1 MEVYIVWAGGKTL
14 IGKIDGIPE
23 SGERIFLLEAL
34 EVKGLLINT
43 PGGIREVVQ
52 FVSIVPLSGC
62 SKDINIKLDMVL
74 PIGKTDDIYKMY
86 VQFKSGLTIADE
98 VDTNLLKRMK

>member
-1 MEVYIVWAGGKTL
+1 
-14 IGKIDGIPE
+14 
-23 SGERIFLLEAL
+23 
-34 EVKGLLINT
+34 
-43 PGGIREVVQ
+43 
-52 FVSIVPLSGC
+52 
-62 SKDINIKLDMVL
+62 MVL